1 MINARSLERSLIM
14 SYVIFFSNFLS
25 YPKQINKRGKL
36 SCMRAKLCNFL
47 SNSLEQIDWVQLVR

>member
-1 MINARSLERSLIM
+1 MRNARSLERSLIM
-14 SYVIFFSNFLS
+14 SYAIFFSNFLS

-47 SNSLEQIDWVQLVR
+47 SNSLKQIDWVQVR